1 MAVFGRASTPS
12 RISRMANSPAA
23 AAAEE
28 TREILSDCQAL
39 LANDH
44 FVYISGDHGSGWV
57 AKDVIFVDLSRVR
70 RLTQLLAAA
79 VRKLGAEILC
89 GPATGGL
96 IVAQWT
102 AFELGLPAVFAEHDP
117 THKDS
122 EIRGR
127 FGLHRGYDERVR
139 GKRVLVV
146 DDVVNTGLS
155 ARQTADAV
163 RADGGN
169 VVGVACLVHRGNVD
183 AAGIGVPEYV
193 YLLEYDIPNW
203 PAAEC
208 PLCKQGVPI
217 NVEYAH
223 GRDFLDAQKK

>member
-1 MAVFGRASTPS
+1 M
-12 RISRMANSPAA
+12 SPAD
-23 AAAEE
+23 E
-28 TREILSDCQAL
+28 TREILVACQAL

-57 AKDVIFVDLSRVR
+57 AKDVIFVDLARVR
-70 RLTQLLAAA
+70 RLAQLLAG
-79 VRKLGAEILC
+79 VVGRFQAEILC

-117 THKDS
+117 AHKRS

-127 FGLHRGYDERVR
+127 FGLHRGFDQLVR

-155 ARQTADAV
+155 VRQTVDTV
-163 RADGGN
+163 RGDGGN
-169 VVGVACLVHRGNVD
+169 VVAAACLVHRGNVD
-183 AAGIGVPEYV
+183 AAGIGVPEYD
-193 YLLEYDIPNW
+193 YLLEYDIPSW

-208 PLCKQGVPI
+208 PLCKAGVRV
-217 NVEYAH
+217 NTEYAH
-223 GRDFLDAQKK
+223 GRDFIAAQKS

>member
-1 MAVFGRASTPS
+1 MPD
-12 RISRMANSPAA
+12 ANLSP
-23 AAAEE
+23 AEE
-28 TREILSDCQAL
+28 TRQILLACQAL

-57 AKDVIFVDLSRVR
+57 AKDVIFVDLARVR

-79 VRKLGAEILC
+79 VKEFDAEIIC

-117 THKDS
+117 AHRKT
-122 EIRGR
+122 ELRGR
-127 FGLHRGYDERVR
+127 FDLHRGYDHLVR

-155 ARQTADAV
+155 VRQTSDAV
-163 RADGGN
+163 KAAGGD
-169 VVGVACLVHRGNVD
+169 VVAAACLVHRGNVD
-183 AAGIGVPEYV
+183 AAGIGVPEYT

-208 PLCKQGVPI
+208 PLCKQGVPV
-217 NVEYAH
+217 NTQYAH
-223 GRDFLDAQKK
+223 GQDFVDTQSTCSGGPPEVIEF